1 MDNSISSSM
10 YNLESRQMQEFFREG
25 NSADYENL
33 FRNRIVH
40 LDMKGAPP
48 KLSYLEEI
56 FPMLSKLGAT
66 GILLE
71 YEDMFPFSG
80 DIKHIAANNAYS
92 PSMIEKINSAAEK
105 NNLEIIPLIQ
115 TFGHL
120 EFVLKLSEYQ
130 HLREVPEQPQALCP
144 SRNKSV
150 SLVHHMLEQVAK
162 LHPKAKRIHIGADEV
177 YFIAKCNT
185 CQMRMSSRQWVS
197 SSDLFLDHV
206 KGVARYVQDK
216 LGLKPMM
223 WDDHFRSI
231 SEQVLLESQIGPLV
245 ELVVWN
251 YTPVLELRSEVWNK
265 YLNVF
270 DSIWA
275 ASSFKGATGSNQ
287 ILTSIRYHM
296 ENHVAW
302 MSLVSQYRNS
312 AHFDKFKGI
321 MMTGWQRY
329 DHFAVLCEL
338 LPVSLPSLGA
348 NLLLLRY
355 GPNMQ
360 RIDEE
365 LSSSL
370 QCSDSFFTSFQPPGY
385 AYSIHCRFPGAE
397 VFDVVQQ
404 LDNLRTTYH
413 KLLNDSV
420 VRGWIT
426 EYNAAHKFSS
436 PTHLE
441 RIDVEMSYLKNSVE
455 SLNGEVET
463 NFQSVYDRFTIRE
476 WLDTYVQP
484 FLSSVDKYCK
494 TIDMLRSKNVW
505 PRRPLET

>member
-1 MDNSISSSM
+1 MI
-10 YNLESRQMQEFFREG
+10 YNFESRQMQDFFTEK
-25 NSADYENL
+25 NSQNYENL
-33 FRNRIVH
+33 FQNKIVH

-56 FPMLSKLGAT
+56 FPLFSKLGAT

-71 YEDMFPFSG
+71 YEDMFPYSG
-80 DIKHIAANNAYS
+80 DIKNIAANNAYS
-92 PSMIEKINSAAEK
+92 LDVIDKINRAAEK

-130 HLREVPEQPQALCP
+130 HLREVPEQPQAICP
-144 SRNKSV
+144 SRNESIA
-150 SLVHHMLEQVAK
+150 LVYQMLEEVAK

-185 CQMRMSSRQWVS
+185 CQMRMSNQQWVS

-206 KGVARYVQDK
+206 KNVAWYVQHK

-231 SEQVLLESQIGPLV
+231 SEQVLLKSQIGSMV

-251 YTPVLELRSEVWNK
+251 YTPILELRSDVWNK
-265 YLNVF
+265 YLNIF

-296 ENHVAW
+296 DNHIAW
-302 MSLVSQYRNS
+302 MSLVSQYRGS
-312 AHFDKFKGI
+312 PHFEKLKGI

-338 LPVSLPSLGA
+338 LPVSLPSLAA

-355 GPNMQ
+355 GPNLQ
-360 RIDEE
+360 QIDEE
-365 LSSSL
+365 LSRWL
-370 QCSDSFFTSFQPPGY
+370 QCSDSFFTLSLPQGY
-385 AYSIHCRFPGAE
+385 VNTIHCRYPGA
-397 VFDVVQQ
+397 
-404 LDNLRTTYH
+404 
-413 KLLNDSV
+413 
-420 VRGWIT
+420 
-426 EYNAAHKFSS
+426 
-436 PTHLE
+436 
-441 RIDVEMSYLKNSVE
+441 
-455 SLNGEVET
+455 
-463 NFQSVYDRFTIRE
+463 
-476 WLDTYVQP
+476 
-484 FLSSVDKYCK
+484 LSSIMSICIKWHVFEILWYYKKIFRDS
-494 TIDMLRSKNVW
+494 LV
-505 PRRPLET
+505 